1 MVVAER
7 EGGGGGGRDPET
19 PTFWDEKINVLPEF

>member
-7 EGGGGGGRDPET
+7 EGGGGGRDPET